1 MWSILLERHIL
12 FCKQVLRFS
21 SLSNR
26 FVHTVGE
33 KLDLSIVQLAAVL
46 AKTPKS
52 FLLEGC
58 KPTCVF
64 HGERYLRTPQQ
75 LGSMVVELW
84 WHLAC

>member
-1 MWSILLERHIL
+1 MWSLLSERDILS
-12 FCKQVLRFS
+12 CKQVLRFS

-26 FVHTVGE
+26 FVHKVGE

-46 AKTPKS
+46 ATTPKS
-52 FLLEGC
+52 FLLEGY

-64 HGERYLRTPQQ
+64 HGEYYLHTPQR